1 MGGGSPLGAITWQ
14 VGRDVHVMVWPR
26 ARRLLAAERHTCA
39 APRVRCPRSPDLTAT
54 TAHVTHHR
62 LRSRSSAVKLGS
74 ESVADMRHISFARLS
89 IADSHRALAIQ
100 LR

>member
-1 MGGGSPLGAITWQ
+1 MPQQHPA
-14 VGRDVHVMVWPR
+14 
-26 ARRLLAAERHTCA
+26 TC
-39 APRVRCPRSPDLTAT
+39 
-54 TAHVTHHR
+54 R

-74 ESVADMRHISFARLS
+74 ESVADMRHIRVARLS

>member
-1 MGGGSPLGAITWQ
+1 M
-14 VGRDVHVMVWPR
+14 HPR
-26 ARRLLAAERHTCA
+26 SSSVLPAPHT
-39 APRVRCPRSPDLTAT
+39 PRCPQFSCLSCHP
-54 TAHVTHHR
+54 HPR

-74 ESVADMRHISFARLS
+74 ESEADMRHISFARLS